1 MRVAASFAHQIKSE
15 FYGDNWYVYIEGIV
29 LENFSA
35 TTQPDIS
42 SGPEWHTRHT
52 MFHYFLSDYS
62 KQDAST
68 TAVQGKQIMDL
79 LGKNLV
85 FSLIK
90 IWENVY
96 GYTYH

>member
-1 MRVAASFAHQIKSE
+1 MAASFAHQIKSE

-62 KQDAST
+62 KQDAAT
-68 TAVQGKQIMDL
+68 TSAHRKHIIEFLKQLSIMSEK
-79 LGKNLV
+79 LGRL
-85 FSLIK
+85 
-90 IWENVY
+90 W
-96 GYTYH
+96 